1 MINKIIKK
9 IINKIKWIANKS
21 FIQYRFRK
29 NYLEYI
35 KTGNIVNGLHNEYLL
50 RFAFIQSKGKNLK
63 WAYEIQVNK
72 TKYKSVKFIS
82 DYFPLLNENEV
93 VKAVDGLK
101 KDGFYI
107 LPWRMS
113 KDWIESATRQ
123 AVELAVESRSAPPD
137 IQQPK
142 SIIPKAPTYWHKGED
157 VVKIQE
163 FKNLIKDPGLLEIIG
178 RYLGCKPV
186 FDLAAAWWT
195 FPFGSADSKSAQLYH
210 FDLDRIKWLKVFVY
224 LSDVNFN
231 NGPHAFIRGSHNTV
245 GLKVWRDGR
254 YSDEEVFQL
263 YSKSDEIIY
272 TAPAGTVFLED
283 TLGFH
288 KGFPAIEG
296 HRFVFEYEY
305 SINGFGYP
313 YDIVLD

>member
-1 MINKIIKK
+1 MFNKLKK
-9 IINKIKWIANKS
+9 ILRDTIRNLLVT
-21 FIQYRFRK
+21 YRFKGKYRDF
-29 NYLEYI
+29 I
-35 KTGNIVNGLHNEYLL
+35 KTGVHGGDYYNHHLL
-50 RFAFIQSKGKNLK
+50 RKAFLRTKGKNLK
-63 WAYEIQVNK
+63 GAYEIQVNK
-72 TKYKSVKFIS
+72 TKYKSVNFNS
-82 DYFPLLNENEV
+82 DFFPLLNENGV
-93 VKAVDGLK
+93 VKAVDGLR

-113 KDWIESATRQ
+113 KDWIENATRQ
-123 AVELAVESRSAPPD
+123 AVELAVESTSEPPD
-137 IQQPK
+137 VQQPK
-142 SIIPKAPTYWHKGED
+142 SIIPKGPTYWHKGED
-157 VVKIQE
+157 LVKIQE

-178 RYLGCKPV
+178 RYLGCEPV

-195 FPFGSADSKSAQLYH
+195 YPYGSADSKSAQLYH

-224 LSDVNFN
+224 MNDVNFN

-245 GLKVWRDGR
+245 GSKVWRDGR
-254 YSDEEVFQL
+254 YSDEEVFRL

-272 TAPAGTVFLED
+272 TAPAGTIFLED